1 MFLSKASF
9 EGSREWSMSN
19 RDHDWKMKERE
30 FLYWDSSKQEGQL
43 S

>member
-9 EGSREWSMSN
+9 EGSRERPMSN

-30 FLYWDSSKQEGQL
+30 LLYWDSSKQEGQL